1 LLIVCTNN
9 VQAQQSEPSETLRE
23 ASAKKALAFSLLLPG
38 LGHKHAENGSWN
50 RTSISYAAADV
61 GLWVALFGGEWHRNH
76 LIDSY
81 TTLARGSAGASTDG
95 KNRTFFLNLASFES
109 SDVFLETVLR
119 NRAWDQIDYV
129 SDPSFQWSW
138 ESEQDFERYRDLR
151 DDAESLRRRRSI
163 LIASLVANRILSGA
177 ISARKTGRRKRMSVS
192 ASFAAPIEDLPVIA
206 LRVGF

>member
-1 LLIVCTNN
+1 VLTVSSTA
-9 VQAQQSEPSETLRE
+9 VQARQNDPSRAQYES
-23 ASAKKALAFSLLLPG
+23 SAKKALALSLILPG
-38 LGHKHAENGSWN
+38 WGHKHAHNGSWN
-50 RTSISYAAADV
+50 RAAISYAAADV

-76 LIDSY
+76 LVDSY

-95 KNRTFFLNLASFES
+95 KNRTFFLNLASYES

-129 SDPSFQWSW
+129 DDPAFQWSW
-138 ESEQDFERYRDLR
+138 QSEQDFETYRDLR

-177 ISARKTGRRKRMSVS
+177 ISARKAGKRKRMSVS
-192 ASFAAPIEDLPVIA
+192 ASLAAPIEDLPVIA